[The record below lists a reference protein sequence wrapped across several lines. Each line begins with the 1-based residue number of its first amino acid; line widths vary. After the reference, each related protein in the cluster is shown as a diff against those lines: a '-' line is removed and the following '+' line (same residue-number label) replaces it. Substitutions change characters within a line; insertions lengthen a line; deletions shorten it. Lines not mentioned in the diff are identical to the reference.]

1 MRTLLLENI
10 DLLATFDEDRRCYRN
25 GWVLIRDNVIDSL
38 GGPVSKP
45 EHADRRMDLSG
56 QIVMPGLINTH
67 HHNWQTLIRH
77 VPSQQNAALF
87 DWLHDL
93 YLLMSEV
100 RDEDQYSAYMIAHAE
115 LILSGCTTNVDHSYF
130 RVNDMQFETG
140 IRAAKDIGIRF
151 HLARGSFSIGQS
163 QGGLPP
169 DHIIEDEDDILTDT
183 ERLIK
188 TFHDPEPLAMTR
200 VDSAPCSPFSVSPR
214 LMKES
219 IKLARQYGVGNHT
232 HFAESMDD
240 HRYMLETYGKT
251 SVQVAQDWGWV
262 GPDVW
267 YAHAVILNEDDI
279 DIMARTQTAVAHCPN
294 SNAYLASGICRV
306 KHLLEK
312 DVTVGLAVDG
322 SASNN
327 ASHMLNEARNALLL
341 QRVKFG
347 ADALSPTQ
355 ALELGTLGSARLLR
369 RDDLG
374 SLEPG
379 KAADL
384 IGMKMNKLSF
394 AGGLHDPIAALTLC
408 DAGYVDVSI
417 INGEVRVADGQLV
430 GVDLEALI
438 DKQNRCAAELVK
450 RTEKRYGVTLN
461 YPIWRRAFPYDRGF
475 GERPAADV
483 GQ

>member
-1 MRTLLLENI
+1 MSTILLENI
-10 DLLATFDEDRRCYRN
+10 DNLVTFDGKRRFYQN
-25 GWVLIRDNVIDSL
+25 GWILIRDNLIDSL
-38 GGPVSKP
+38 GGSTTKP
-45 EHADRRMDLSG
+45 SEADQRLDMSG
-56 QIVMPGLINTH
+56 HVIMPGLINTH

-100 RDEDQYSAYMIAHAE
+100 TDEDQYSAYMIAHAE

-130 RVNDMQFETG
+130 RVNDMQFDTG
-140 IRAAKDIGIRF
+140 IRAAEDIGIRF

-169 DHIIEDEDDILTDT
+169 DHIIEDEDAILADT

-188 TFHDPEPLAMTR
+188 TFHDPDPLAMTR
-200 VDSAPCSPFSVSPR
+200 IDSAPCSPFSVSPR

-219 IKLARQYGVGNHT
+219 IKLARQYGVGSHT

-240 HRYMLETYGKT
+240 HRYMMETYGKT

-279 DIMARTQTAVAHCPN
+279 DIMARTGTAVAHCPN
-294 SNAYLASGICRV
+294 SNAYLASGICKV
-306 KHLLEK
+306 KLLLEK
-312 DVTVGLAVDG
+312 NVTVGLAVDG

-327 ASHMLNEARNALLL
+327 ASHILNEARNALLL

-347 ADALSPTQ
+347 VDSLSPTQ
-355 ALELGTLGSARLLR
+355 ALELGTIGSARLLR
-369 RDDLG
+369 RDDIG

-384 IGMKMNKLSF
+384 IGIKMDRLSF
-394 AGGLHDPIAALTLC
+394 AGGLHDPVAALVLC
-408 DAGYVDVSI
+408 DSGYVDLSI
-417 INGEVRVADGQLV
+417 INGVIRVANGHLV
-430 GVDLEALI
+430 GLNLP
-438 DKQNRCAAELVK
+438 ELVAK
-450 RTEKRYGVTLN
+450 HNRLAADLVSRTEKRYAAKLK
-461 YPIWRRAFPYDRGF
+461 YPIWRRAFPYDKEPLDESFLAGN
-475 GERPAADV
+475 
-483 GQ
+483 Q